1 MRGEGS
7 ARSTYVPIGY
17 DCAPQEGMARMT
29 RISRI
34 GRSQVTGAA
43 KDTFERKVAERGHIP
58 NMYRV
63 FAHRPWLLTTVDAH
77 FAAVMGSGTVPLRLK
92 ELLAVQTAL
101 LHANDYCLRTHST
114 LAKRTGATDA
124 QIDALLDFE
133 NGPFDAKE
141 KAALRYGAQMT
152 RDSHRI
158 SEEAFADL
166 RRHFTEPEIVEITC
180 VLGLLAYFSRF
191 NEALQVTPTEPG
203 EGVDS

>member
-1 MRGEGS
+1 
-7 ARSTYVPIGY
+7 
-17 DCAPQEGMARMT
+17 MT

-63 FAHRPWLLTTVDAH
+63 FAHRPWILTTVDAH

-92 ELLAVQTAL
+92 ELLAVQTSRL
-101 LHANDYCLRTHST
+101 LANDYCVSAHTA

-124 QIDALLDFE
+124 QIDALLDVE
-133 NGPFDAKE
+133 AGPFDGKE
-141 KAALRYGAQMT
+141 KAALRYGLELT
-152 RDSHRI
+152 RDSHKI
-158 SEEAFADL
+158 SEGVFADL

-180 VLGLLAYFSRF
+180 VLGLVAYFSRF
-191 NEALQVTPTEPG
+191 NDALQIAPTEPG

>member
-1 MRGEGS
+1 
-7 ARSTYVPIGY
+7 
-17 DCAPQEGMARMT
+17 MT

-63 FAHRPWLLTTVDAH
+63 FAHRPWILTTVDAH

-92 ELLAVQTAL
+92 ELLAVQTARL
-101 LHANDYCLRTHST
+101 LASDYCVRTHT
-114 LAKRTGATDA
+114 ALAKRTGATDE
-124 QIDALLDFE
+124 QIGALLDFE
-133 NGPFDAKE
+133 KGPFDPKE
-141 KAALRYGAQMT
+141 KAALRYGIATT

-158 SEEAFADL
+158 PDEIFEDL

-191 NEALQVTPTEPG
+191 NDALEVAPTEPG
-203 EGVDS
+203 EGVDT